1 MKREVNLHPYKVI
14 TTTDY
19 ELDSHLFLIEFFG
32 EFFYIK
38 EEIEKVFDVS
48 QMPHY
53 IKCDWV
59 EHNKIKPSI
68 ELINHQ
74 IKKLNNKYGLFSDE
88 LNILKSI
95 RRSLIINKIL

>member
-19 ELDSHLFLIEFFG
+19 ELDFG

-74 IKKLNNKYGLFSDE
+74 IKKLNNKYELFSDE

-95 RRSLIINKIL
+95 RRNLIINKIL